1 MKKTLFTLLT
11 LSLFFSCS
19 KPMYVNVMTFN
30 IRLDHAGDGSNN
42 WQYRK
47 DVAAKVVTTYDVDIM
62 GGQEV
67 LNNQLKDLLERLP
80 EYNAIGVGR
89 DDGIDRG
96 EFSPLLYKKNRF
108 SEEKSGTFWIS
119 ETPDIPGK
127 MGWDAACNRVASWA
141 ILKDKTSGK
150 RIFAINTHLDHMGLT
165 ARREG
170 ANLLINKINEL
181 ADGLP
186 VVLTG
191 DFNDLSTSDAVKNIT
206 NITKK
211 GYLIDSKSIASKISG
226 SDWTFHDF
234 GRLPIDQ
241 RERIDYIFVSK
252 QVNVLDYETLPD
264 TLNSIFVSD
273 HKPVYTKLLIK

>member
-1 MKKTLFTLLT
+1 MKKTLFTLLI

-19 KPMYVNVMTFN
+19 KPIYLNVMTFN

-47 DVAAKVVTTYDVDIM
+47 DVAAKVVTLYDVDIM

-80 EYNAIGVGR
+80 GYSAIGVGR

-96 EFSPLLYKKNRF
+96 EFSPLIYKNNRF

-119 ETPDIPGK
+119 ETPDVAGK

-141 ILKDKTSGK
+141 ILKDKKSGK

-181 ADGLP
+181 ANGLP

-191 DFNDLSTSDAVKNIT
+191 DFNDLPTSDAVKNIT
-206 NITKK
+206 DITKK
-211 GYLIDSKSIASKISG
+211 GSLIDSKTIASKVSG

-234 GRLPIDQ
+234 GRLPVDK

-264 TLNSIFVSD
+264 TLNNIFVSD
-273 HKPVYTKLLIK
+273 HKPVYTKLSIK

>member
-1 MKKTLFTLLT
+1 MKKTFFTLLI
-11 LSLFFSCS
+11 LSFFISCS

-30 IRLDHAGDGSNN
+30 IRLDHAGDGPNN

-47 DVAAKVVTTYDVDIM
+47 DAAAKVVKLYDVDIM

-67 LNNQLKDLLERLP
+67 LNNQLNDFLERLP
-80 EYNAIGVGR
+80 EYAAIGVGR
-89 DDGIDRG
+89 DDGKNKG
-96 EFSPLLYKKNRF
+96 EYSPLLYKKDRF
-108 SEEKSGTFWIS
+108 TVEKSGTFWIS
-119 ETPDIPGK
+119 QTPDIAGS
-127 MGWDAACNRVASWA
+127 MGWDAAYTRVASWA
-141 ILKDKTSGK
+141 VLKDKKSGK
-150 RIFAINTHLDHMGLT
+150 NIFAINTHLDHMGLT

-181 ADGLP
+181 ANGLP

-191 DFNDLSTSDAVKNIT
+191 DFNDFPASDAVKNIT
-206 NITKK
+206 DISKK

-234 GRLPIDQ
+234 GRLPIDK

-252 QVNVLDYETLPD
+252 QIEVLDYETLPD
-264 TLNSIFVSD
+264 KLDNVFVSD
-273 HKPVYTKLLIK
+273 HKPIFTKLSIK